1 MPKRKNV
8 LRIGIDL
15 SPLRHSAHRGIG
27 AYARSLL
34 AALGRVGGQHQYVLF
49 VPQGLKV
56 GEVPAP
62 PKYEMR
68 RVPMPRLGR
77 ASALVYSQLLL
88 PLHVGRAG
96 VDLLHFLDVPF
107 NPSHPLA
114 PIYKPVPVVITLH
127 DLTPLYAP
135 AVLRKRRYRWFYRL
149 ALWQC
154 TRADALVV
162 DSHSSRADALKAR
175 IAEARRIFVAPLA
188 VPAEAAHS
196 DSDSS
201 SGSGSGSGFGL
212 PDLPRPYI
220 LHVGSD
226 DWNKNRQAVLRAFT
240 MLVETET
247 VTGVGAVGA
256 GSHLHLVLVGGST
269 ASLSALPDEVRTRIV
284 HHAYLDRQALTRLY
298 AGARVFVFPSRYE
311 GFGLPILEA
320 MQAGVPVVT
329 SNTGAMREVAGD
341 AALLVDPDRPQ
352 ELAAAVRRVLSDA
365 SLACE
370 LRERGRARA
379 ATFTWERTAHATLA
393 AYKFAVAADR
403 PTRR

>member
-34 AALGRVGGQHQYVLF
+34 AALGRVGGEHQYVLF
-49 VPQGLKV
+49 VPQGLRV
-56 GEVPAP
+56 SEVPRP
-62 PKYEMR
+62 PRCEIR
-68 RVPMPRLGR
+68 HVPMPRLGR
-77 ASALVYSQLLL
+77 ASALVYGQLLL
-88 PLHVGRAG
+88 PLHMGRAG

-114 PIYKPVPVVITLH
+114 PICKPVPVVITLH

-162 DSHSSRADALKAR
+162 DSRSSRADALKAR

-188 VPAEAAHS
+188 VPEEAANS
-196 DSDSS
+196 DS
-201 SGSGSGSGFGL
+201 GSDFGL
-212 PDLPRPYI
+212 PDLSRPYI

-240 MLVETET
+240 MLV
-247 VTGVGAVGA
+247 
-256 GSHLHLVLVGGST
+256 
-269 ASLSALPDEVRTRIV
+269 
-284 HHAYLDRQALTRLY
+284 
-298 AGARVFVFPSRYE
+298 
-311 GFGLPILEA
+311 
-320 MQAGVPVVT
+320 
-329 SNTGAMREVAGD
+329 
-341 AALLVDPDRPQ
+341 
-352 ELAAAVRRVLSDA
+352 
-365 SLACE
+365 
-370 LRERGRARA
+370 
-379 ATFTWERTAHATLA
+379 
-393 AYKFAVAADR
+393 
-403 PTRR
+403 